1 MIIPKTFQAYVAGPY
16 INGNYGYPWGVR
28 AGVNWHP
35 WHNRVFRWNT
45 QVMYL
50 NHSPVGYTSLTYNVG
65 SKGVVFNT
73 DFGLALLNVREAD
86 SVAATIMTEGE
97 S

>member
-1 MIIPKTFQAYVAGPY
+1 MWDRGFHLQGSMMIVPRTFQAYLAGSY
-16 INGNYGYPWGVR
+16 IDGNYGKPWDIR

-73 DFGLALLNVREAD
+73 DFEMAL
-86 SVAATIMTEGE
+86 
-97 S
+97 